1 MWFTDIFYKHIM
13 FRHSCYNCHFCNT
26 TRPSDLTLADF
37 WGWDKVDPTINIDD
51 KGCSLLFVN
60 TEKGKEIFEAV
71 KDKLQ
76 YISTDISNGM
86 QPQLREPVKMH
97 PLRNEF
103 EQDYVSKGYSYVRN
117 KYLGKSKVDTYK
129 CIIKFRIR
137 KLIPTKLILWVKRNK
152 YK

>member
-1 MWFTDIFYKHIM
+1 M
-13 FRHSCYNCHFCNT
+13 
-26 TRPSDLTLADF
+26 
-37 WGWDKVDPTINIDD
+37 
-51 KGCSLLFVN
+51 FVN

-103 EQDYVSKGYSYVRN
+103 EQDYVSKGYSFIRN
-117 KYLGKSKVDTYK
+117 KYIGKSKIEAYK
-129 CIIKFRIR
+129 SLLKFNFR
-137 KLIPTKLILWVKRNK
+137 KLIPTKLIWWVKRNK

>member
-1 MWFTDIFYKHIM
+1 M